1 MTTSLT
7 KKISHYLRTYLLW
20 ELLKGLAVTGRH
32 LFKRK
37 VTVFYPE
44 KKRHNRLASRDCM
57 LCAAIQTERSGASL
71 ASFVKPSARLFVLPL
86 IPNSAKTEP
95 AGRRATTSISSSA
108 SIGDEL
114 RVESEVLEVRPSK
127 SRPDQGL
134 IKVRTTTLNQHDE
147 AVQISVGT
155 LVVPRRASFQEISE
169 RFSPEPGLPSRGR
182 VSSFP
187 QATQKIA
194 FNGRSTNTERSHSM
208 KINAAGSPGVERNT
222 QAFLEALAAGGGKPI
237 EQLSP
242 TDARAVLTG
251 AQAGVKLD
259 LPKADI
265 AEKTVSVDG
274 DNVDLTVI
282 RPAGAE
288 EVLPVFMF
296 FHGGGWVLGDFP
308 THERLVRDLVA
319 GSGAAA
325 VFVNYTPSPEA
336 RYPTA
341 INQAYAATKW
351 VAEHG
356 QEINVDGKRLAVV
369 GNSVGGNMA
378 AVVSLMAKDRG
389 TPKIK
394 YQVLLWPVTDANFE
408 NASYHQFAEGHFL
421 TRNMMKWFW
430 DNYTPDP
437 KQRQDAYASPLQA
450 TIERLRDLPPALI
463 QTAEMDVLRDEGE
476 AYGRKLDAAGVDV
489 TVVRYNGLIHD
500 YGLLNALSQVPG
512 VRSAILQASEELKKR
527 LQ

>member
-1 MTTSLT
+1 MQPACKETWRTLAILIAS
-7 KKISHYLRTYLLW
+7 SH
-20 ELLKGLAVTGRH
+20 K
-32 LFKRK
+32 
-37 VTVFYPE
+37 
-44 KKRHNRLASRDCM
+44 S
-57 LCAAIQTERSGASL
+57 S
-71 ASFVKPSARLFVLPL
+71 
-86 IPNSAKTEP
+86 
-95 AGRRATTSISSSA
+95 GRR
-108 SIGDEL
+108 
-114 RVESEVLEVRPSK
+114 
-127 SRPDQGL
+127 DQGL

-147 AVQISVGT
+147 RVQISVGT

-169 RFSPEPGLPSRGR
+169 RFSPELGLSSRGR
-182 VSSFP
+182 VSFHR
-187 QATQKIA
+187 QRKNCFQ
-194 FNGRSTNTERSHSM
+194 RSTNTERSHSM

-222 QAFLEALAAGGGKPI
+222 QAFLEALATGGGKPI

-274 DNVDLTVI
+274 ENVDLTVV
-282 RPAGAE
+282 RPADAK

-356 QEINVDGKRLAVV
+356 LEIKVDSKRLAVV

-389 TPKIK
+389 TPGIN
-394 YQVLLWPVTDANFE
+394 YQVLLWPVTDANFD

-430 DNYTPDP
+430 DNYTTDP
-437 KQRQDAYASPLQA
+437 KQRQDIYASPLQA
-450 TIERLRDLPPALI
+450 TTERLEGLPPALI

-476 AYGRKLDAAGVDV
+476 AYGRKLEAAGVDV
-489 TVVRYNGLIHD
+489 TVVRYNGMIHD
-500 YGLLNALSQVPG
+500 YGLLNALSQVPA
-512 VRSAILQASEELKKR
+512 VRSAMLQASKELKKH